1 MEMMKRLIYLTA
13 LCLAVLS
20 CAKSA
25 RETLRLSEATQLLS
39 FELEHT
45 FKGVIDP
52 HLGIVNVTVPS
63 DYAIGMMT
71 VTGLSYSEGAR
82 CSFAVGDK
90 ADFSHPQGLR
100 LSAGDV
106 VMDYTILVSNLI
118 VEPDVPKPEVIF
130 VGLANSIDGLKPEE
144 KSAAAWMISTIPNSR
159 YVSFMQILYSEVDL
173 SKLKVVWWHF
183 HADEGIDSNEKFNAA
198 AASAVT
204 CSGIMKNY
212 FEGGVSFL
220 LTRYATYYAAALG
233 ATLDGRTPN
242 NCWGGQETTG
252 EITGGPWDFK
262 IAEGKAGHYL
272 YQNLKAGEDAGKVY
286 TCDAGYRMTNTT
298 AQWHIGTNWGGYDDL
313 AAWRSNHGAVELG
326 LGGDGSVSVWE
337 YEASGGRGKMLC
349 IGSGCYDWYSHNTV
363 VNPEGFHANVLK
375 MTENA
380 INAMKL

>member
-1 MEMMKRLIYLTA
+1 MMKRLIYLTA

-52 HLGIVNVTVPS
+52 HLGVVNVTVPS

-173 SKLKVVWWHF
+173 SELKVVWWHF
-183 HADEGIDSNEKFNAA
+183 HADEG
-198 AASAVT
+198 
-204 CSGIMKNY
+204 
-212 FEGGVSFL
+212 
-220 LTRYATYYAAALG
+220 
-233 ATLDGRTPN
+233 
-242 NCWGGQETTG
+242 
-252 EITGGPWDFK
+252 
-262 IAEGKAGHYL
+262 
-272 YQNLKAGEDAGKVY
+272 
-286 TCDAGYRMTNTT
+286 
-298 AQWHIGTNWGGYDDL
+298 
-313 AAWRSNHGAVELG
+313 
-326 LGGDGSVSVWE
+326 
-337 YEASGGRGKMLC
+337 
-349 IGSGCYDWYSHNTV
+349 
-363 VNPEGFHANVLK
+363 
-375 MTENA
+375 
-380 INAMKL
+380 